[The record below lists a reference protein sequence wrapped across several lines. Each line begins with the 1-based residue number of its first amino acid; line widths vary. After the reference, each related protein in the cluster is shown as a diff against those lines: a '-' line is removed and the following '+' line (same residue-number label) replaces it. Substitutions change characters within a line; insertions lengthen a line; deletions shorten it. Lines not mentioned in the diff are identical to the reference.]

1 MGTWP
6 RAVVYEPSIAGVSI
20 IAICR
25 ALAKDVGIKGVSTIT
40 PISKNQG
47 IFFVE
52 STDLAIYSHEKR
64 FIIVS
69 EKIEVKVH
77 RWNLNINATISRMFQ
92 KGWIEV
98 RGFAF
103 SSVIGEVSISLGRR
117 LGKGYQD

>member
-47 IFFVE
+47 
-52 STDLAIYSHEKR
+52 
-64 FIIVS
+64 
-69 EKIEVKVH
+69 
-77 RWNLNINATISRMFQ
+77 
-92 KGWIEV
+92 
-98 RGFAF
+98 F
-103 SSVIGEVSISLGRR
+103 SLWSL
-117 LGKGYQD
+117 LT

>member
-1 MGTWP
+1 M
-6 RAVVYEPSIAGVSI
+6 
-20 IAICR
+20 
-25 ALAKDVGIKGVSTIT
+25 
-40 PISKNQG
+40 
-47 IFFVE
+47 E

-92 KGWIEV
+92 NGWIEV